1 MARDGK
7 QLLVS
12 RRLKLFLA
20 MVTTV
25 FVVGSAVPRPAAAA
39 GATLKLSPS
48 SGVYEVGALVDISMI
63 VDTGEDA
70 INAVAATLQ
79 FPADKLQVV
88 NPAASTSFIS
98 IWVTAPT
105 YSNTDGTVTFQGGL
119 PNPGI
124 KTSSGVIST
133 ITFRVKAPGTAVLK
147 YAPTARVLKNDGQ
160 GTNVLT
166 ATSSAEMMLK
176 VPPPAGPEVSS
187 PTHGDQNSWFN
198 NAQVQFVWTA
208 IDAAIGYSY
217 IFDQS
222 PKTIPEETVGTTST
236 AVSVKAT
243 SDGVWFFH
251 LRARTETW
259 GGVTTF
265 PVQID
270 TTPPAGFTPQLDK
283 KVITTEDTPSIRFTT
298 TDAASGID
306 HYEIKVL
313 AEDQQQSGVNTLF
326 IEGASPYAL
335 SKMPAGDYTII
346 VKAID
351 RAGNAAEG
359 TIKTRVVSGGLPFY
373 ARVPFLQNPA
383 VANIVLILLG
393 IVALVLVVLML
404 LRRLRL
410 RSTFQHDLEALER
423 DAQKKSRALEK
434 ELGELRRAQQLMNTS
449 VASAPSPS
457 WSPPPVPPSIPPI
470 QPVEPLNQNF
480 SRPPVSNQSP
490 GPLQPPVR

>member
-1 MARDGK
+1 MKIKGK
-7 QLLVS
+7 YRQFIGWLTASSYLAVT
-12 RRLKLFLA
+12 LFFIG
-20 MVTTV
+20 T
-25 FVVGSAVPRPAAAA
+25 FIPQPAHAA

-63 VDTGEDA
+63 VDTGGEA

-124 KTSSGVIST
+124 KTSAGVIST
-133 ITFRVKAPGTAVLK
+133 ITFRVKAPGPVTLK
-147 YAPTARVLKNDGQ
+147 YAPSARVLKNDGQ
-160 GTNVLT
+160 GTNILT
-166 ATSSAEMMLK
+166 ATSTAEIVLK

-198 NAQVQFVWTA
+198 NSQIQFVWTG
-208 IDAAIGYSY
+208 IEAAIGYSY

-222 PKTIPEETVGTTST
+222 PKTIPDETSDSTAT
-236 AVSVKAT
+236 AVSVQAS

-251 LRARTETW
+251 LRAKTETW

-270 TTPPAGFTPQLDK
+270 TTPPAGFSPLLDK
-283 KVITTEDTPSIRFTT
+283 KVITTEDIPSVRFTT

-306 HYEIKVL
+306 HFEIKVL
-313 AEDQQQSGVNTLF
+313 AKDQQQSGVNTLF
-326 IEGASPYAL
+326 IEGASPFTL
-335 SKMPAGDYTII
+335 TKLPAGDYSVI

-351 RAGNAAEG
+351 RAGNAIEG
-359 TIKTRVVSGGLPFY
+359 ILNTKVISGGLPFY

-383 VANIVLILLG
+383 IANVVL
-393 IVALVLVVLML
+393 LVLGLLALALIVITL

-410 RSTFQHDLEALER
+410 RSTFQHDLAALEH
-423 DAQKKSRALEK
+423 DAQKKSHALEK
-434 ELGELRRAQQLMNTS
+434 ELEDLRRAQQLVDQNISTIPNS
-449 VASAPSPS
+449 QWS
-457 WSPPPVPPSIPPI
+457 SPPMVHVAPTIIEPVMPPRQNVLPPT
-470 QPVEPLNQNF
+470 
-480 SRPPVSNQSP
+480 PP
-490 GPLQPPVR
+490 QPPEPITLPPQ